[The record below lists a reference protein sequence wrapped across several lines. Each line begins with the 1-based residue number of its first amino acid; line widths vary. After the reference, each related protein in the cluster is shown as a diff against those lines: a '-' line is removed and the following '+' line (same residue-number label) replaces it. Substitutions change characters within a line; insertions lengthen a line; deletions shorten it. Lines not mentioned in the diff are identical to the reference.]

1 MDKSFKKNRF
11 SFPFTSVQERERAA
25 IKLQALERLSLGQLA
40 KSFGVWISK
49 LPWFRWRAGTLP
61 SAALERCQGHIFG
74 NFGSGRYRSKLSK
87 KPIKPQKLD
96 KFMFSLFEFYDF
108 YAMVQT
114 FPNTLP
120 ACASLST
127 MNPMHRNHPLPMR
140 IILVLVCSLKHR
152 CARRATKPRPG
163 CFWGATGSV
172 WMRVRRL

>member
-1 MDKSFKKNRF
+1 MDSWPN
-11 SFPFTSVQERERAA
+11 PLV
-25 IKLQALERLSLGQLA
+25 
-40 KSFGVWISK
+40 
-49 LPWFRWRAGTLP
+49 
-61 SAALERCQGHIFG
+61 
-74 NFGSGRYRSKLSK
+74 FGSQNCHGSGGVLARSRVQRLKDAKGISLATLAQAVTGQNYRK
-87 KPIKPQKLD
+87 KPIKPRKLD